1 MGGCGPLPVED
12 RDVDPLLGV
21 DAEEPDEN
29 AAIGGWAD
37 GGGGGDGDSVD
48 GSIQFCGATAT
59 PAPSSLLRF
68 RAGARGG
75 SQQPFLGGSGKWRR
89 MARGASCRRWFRFSC
104 SDPLEDAA
112 FLMEN
117 HTWLT
122 QITFGFQETGF
133 LLPPDSEGWRKK

>member
-1 MGGCGPLPVED
+1 MGGCGRLPVD
-12 RDVDPLLGV
+12 SRLGV

-29 AAIGGWAD
+29 AAIGGWA
-37 GGGGGDGDSVD
+37 GGDGDGDSVD

-75 SQQPFLGGSGKWRR
+75 SQQPFLGGSGKWLRVARR
-89 MARGASCRRWFRFSC
+89 ASCRRWFLFNC

-112 FLMEN
+112 FLIEN
-117 HTWLT
+117 HTWFT
-122 QITFGFQETGF
+122 KITFEFQDTGF
-133 LLPPDSEGWRKK
+133 LLPPDSEE